1 MHSLVVET
9 VRGQSLADLRAA
21 RDRVRAADMV
31 ELRLDGVVDVDVAG
45 ALAERVKPVIA
56 TCRAAWEGGQF
67 DGSEAE
73 RLRILAD
80 AIRLGA
86 EYVDVEWRAD
96 RRGLPANDRTQMVLS
111 HHDFSEV
118 PSDLADR
125 VRAMLQETADVVK
138 VAVGPVRLR
147 DCLVLRD
154 LDWGGRRH
162 VAIAMGA
169 AGQVTRLCPALFGS
183 SWTYGG
189 TAAPGQ
195 IPVDD
200 LVDVY
205 RVPRQSVDTAIYVIG
220 GAPLGHSASP
230 AMHNPAF
237 ATLGIDAVY
246 VPLETA
252 DADEFLEVADA
263 FGVAGASITAPLKAS
278 LFARVPAADDLTK
291 QIGAVNTLRRQ
302 PAGAW
307 EARNFDPAGFVS
319 PLEARAHDL
328 AGARTVVL
336 GAGGAARTVVRTLA
350 AAGAAV
356 EIAARRRDRADTLAA
371 EFGVRAVDWPPAP
384 GWDLLVNTTP
394 VGTWPAVHDSPLAR
408 EHLRGRCV
416 YDLIYNP
423 PETRLLR
430 WAREAGA
437 EVIGG
442 LEMLVGQACHQFQ
455 WWTSRAAPAE
465 TMERGARAF
474 LARREALEHD

>member
-9 VRGQSLADLRAA
+9 VRGHSMAELLAA
-21 RDRVRAADMV
+21 RDRVQGADMV
-31 ELRLDGVVDVDVAG
+31 ELRLDGVADLDVAG
-45 ALAERVKPVIA
+45 ALSGRATPVIA

-67 DGSEAE
+67 DGSETE
-73 RLRILAD
+73 RLRMLAD

-96 RRGLPANDRTQMVLS
+96 RRGLPANDRTQIVLS
-111 HHDFSEV
+111 HHAFQEV
-118 PSDLADR
+118 PVDLADR
-125 VRAMLQETADVVK
+125 IRAMQQEPADVVK

-147 DCLVLRD
+147 DCLALRD
-154 LDWGGRRH
+154 IDWGGRRH
-162 VAIAMGA
+162 VVIAMGA

-189 TAAPGQ
+189 SAAPGQ

-200 LVDVY
+200 LLHVY
-205 RVPRQSVDTAIYVIG
+205 RVPRQSAQTAIYAIG

-237 ATLGIDAVY
+237 DSLGIDAVY

-252 DADEFLEVADA
+252 DADEFLEVASA
-263 FGVAGASITAPLKAS
+263 IGVAGASITAPLKAS
-278 LFARVPAADDLTK
+278 LFARVPDADDLTGR
-291 QIGAVNTLRRQ
+291 IGALNTLRRR
-302 PAGAW
+302 PDGGW
-307 EARNFDPAGFVS
+307 EARNFDPAGFFS
-319 PLEARAHDL
+319 PLNARARSL
-328 AGARTVVL
+328 AAARAVVL

-356 EIAARRRDRADTLAA
+356 EVAARRLDRAETLAA
-371 EFGVRAVDWPPAP
+371 EFGVRAVEWPPAP

-394 VGTWPAVHDSPLAR
+394 VGTWPAVNGSPLSRDQIHGA
-408 EHLRGRCV
+408 CV
-416 YDLIYNP
+416 YDLVYNP
-423 PETRLLR
+423 PETLLLR

-455 WWTSRAAPAE
+455 WWTSREAPAA
-465 TMERGARAF
+465 TMEQGARAF
-474 LARREALEHD
+474 LARAEALEHD